1 VRARRAVCLLLFV
14 AAACRN
20 GPATDGA
27 APTTATTPATTTTMT
42 TTVTVAT
49 STTVAA
55 PAPPVWQARAPAPG
69 ARQEVASTVADGRVW
84 VLGGLTAA
92 GATDVVESYDPATD
106 RWAPGPA
113 LPVALHHASAA
124 TYRGEI
130 VVLGG
135 FVAAGT
141 LYARPSDR
149 VLALRD
155 GGWVDL
161 PRLRRPRGAGAAAV
175 VGEALVVAGGRDVAA
190 LVGPTEVFDGSGWRD
205 AEPIP
210 TRRDHLSAASDGRS
224 MFTVGGRFLQPG
236 AVSAALER
244 FDPVTGTWE
253 RLPAVPTARGG
264 QGAALAGGRLV
275 VAGGADPSGVYS
287 EVEAYDVAA
296 QQWSDLPPMPTPRH
310 GLAVE
315 RVGDQMLALVGG
327 TAFGV
332 APSAV
337 AESLSPLS

>member
-1 VRARRAVCLLLFV
+1 MRAPRPACLLLV
-14 AAACRN
+14 LAAACN
-20 GPATDGA
+20 GGSTTDNTM
-27 APTTATTPATTTTMT
+27 APSTTRTTTTT
-42 TTVTVAT
+42 TTGTTTT
-49 STTVAA
+49 STTVAPPPPTWQSRAAA
-55 PAPPVWQARAPAPG
+55 PT
-69 ARQEVASTVADGRVW
+69 ARQEVASAVAGGRVW
-84 VLGGLTAA
+84 VMGGLTSA
-92 GATDVVESYDPATD
+92 GATDAVEAYDPATD
-106 RWAPGPA
+106 RWAPGPG
-113 LPVALHHASAA
+113 LPVALHHASAT

-130 VVLGG
+130 VVMGG
-135 FVAAGT
+135 FLAAGS

-161 PRLRRPRGAGAAAV
+161 PRLRRPRGAAAAAAV
-175 VGEALVVAGGRDVAA
+175 GDVLVLAGGRDVAA

-205 AEPIP
+205 ADAIP

-224 MFTVGGRFLQPG
+224 LFTVGGRFLQPG
-236 AVSAALER
+236 ALSAALER
-244 FDPVTGTWE
+244 FDAATGTWE
-253 RLPAVPTARGG
+253 RLPAMPTARGG

-275 VAGGADPSGVYS
+275 VAGGEDPSGVYG
-287 EVEAYDVAA
+287 EVEAYDVAG
-296 QQWSDLPPMPTPRH
+296 QQWTALPALPTPRH

-315 RVGDQMLALVGG
+315 RVGDQVLVLVGG